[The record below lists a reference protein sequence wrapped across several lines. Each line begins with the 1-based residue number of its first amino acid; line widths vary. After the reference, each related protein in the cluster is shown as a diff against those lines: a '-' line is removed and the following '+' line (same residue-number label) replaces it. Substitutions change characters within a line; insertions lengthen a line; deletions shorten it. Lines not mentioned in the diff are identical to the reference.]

1 MQNWYGRSNIGYHS
15 VTPIEIRRNE
25 HPGMSTPPRTTR
37 RSRSAAPAKAGES
50 AVADSQ
56 VTGGHV
62 ALGPVVR
69 GSGAGGRSRGQVL
82 DEIDRRVIKILQAD
96 GRRPNTEIAR
106 DLHVS
111 ETTIRKRVSQLVS
124 QGLINI
130 VAVPTPRAVGLNL
143 SAIIGISV
151 TLPKLKEISEE
162 LKRQKE
168 VRYVGVSTGRY
179 DIIVEAFFLDQQHF
193 LDFISSKLSSMDGIT
208 GLETSMILDVVKFS
222 YEWEIA

>member
-1 MQNWYGRSNIGYHS
+1 MR
-15 VTPIEIRRNE
+15 
-25 HPGMSTPPRTTR
+25 TPPRTPR
-37 RSRSAAPAKAGES
+37 RSLSAAPADSEATREES
-50 AVADSQ
+50 AATDNQ

-69 GSGAGGRSRGQVL
+69 TTAGGRSRGQL
-82 DEIDRRVIKILQAD
+82 IDEIDRRVIKILQAD

-193 LDFISSKLSSMDGIT
+193 LDFISSKLSSMEGIT

-222 YEWEIA
+222 YEWEIG

>member
-1 MQNWYGRSNIGYHS
+1 
-15 VTPIEIRRNE
+15 
-25 HPGMSTPPRTTR
+25 MSTPPRTPR
-37 RSRSAAPAKAGES
+37 RSLSAAPAADTEATREES
-50 AVADSQ
+50 AATDNQ

-69 GSGAGGRSRGQVL
+69 TTAGGRSRGQL
-82 DEIDRRVIKILQAD
+82 IDEIDRRVIKILQAD

-162 LKRQKE
+162 LKSQKE

-179 DIIVEAFFLDQQHF
+179 DIIAEAFFLDQQHF
-193 LDFISSKLSSMDGIT
+193 LDFISSKLSSMEGIT

>member
-1 MQNWYGRSNIGYHS
+1 M
-15 VTPIEIRRNE
+15 
-25 HPGMSTPPRTTR
+25 
-37 RSRSAAPAKAGES
+37 
-50 AVADSQ
+50 
-56 VTGGHV
+56 TGGHV
-62 ALGPVVR
+62 ALGPVVSQGGR
-69 GSGAGGRSRGQVL
+69 GSHDQAL

-111 ETTIRKRVSQLVS
+111 ETTIRKRISQLVS
-124 QGLINI
+124 QGLINV

-151 TLPKLKEISEE
+151 TLPKLRDLSEE

-179 DIIVEAFFLDQQHF
+179 DIIIEAFFLDQQHF
-193 LDFISSKLSSMDGIT
+193 LDFISSKLGSMDGIIS
-208 GLETSMILDVVKFS
+208 LETSMILDVVKFS

>member
-1 MQNWYGRSNIGYHS
+1 
-15 VTPIEIRRNE
+15 
-25 HPGMSTPPRTTR
+25 MSTPPRAPR
-37 RSRSAAPAKAGES
+37 RSRSAAPATDAPPTDHTS
-50 AVADSQ
+50 ASAP
-56 VTGGHV
+56 VTGGRV
-62 ALGPVVR
+62 ARGPAVDGPV
-69 GSGAGGRSRGQVL
+69 AGIRAKGHIL
-82 DEIDRRVIKILQAD
+82 DEIDRRVIKILQED

-162 LKRQKE
+162 LKRQQE
-168 VRYVGVSTGRY
+168 VRYVGLSTGRY

-193 LDFISSKLSSMDGIT
+193 LDFISNKLGRMDGIT
-208 GLETSMILDVVKFS
+208 SLETSMILDVVKFS

>member
-1 MQNWYGRSNIGYHS
+1 
-15 VTPIEIRRNE
+15 
-25 HPGMSTPPRTTR
+25 MSTPPRAPR
-37 RSRSAAPAKAGES
+37 RARPAEAAEDNLVNSDEPGGGSA
-50 AVADSQ
+50 

-62 ALGPVVR
+62 ARGPAVAGTVVGGPAVGGPAVGGPAVGGPAVGGPAVGGPAVGGPVV
-69 GSGAGGRSRGQVL
+69 GGRARGQIL
-82 DEIDRRVIKILQAD
+82 DEIDRRVIKILQED

-162 LKRQKE
+162 LKRQRE
-168 VRYVGVSTGRY
+168 VRYVGLSTGRY
-179 DIIVEAFFLDQQHF
+179 DIIVEAFFVDQQHF
-193 LDFISSKLSSMDGIT
+193 LDFISI
-208 GLETSMILDVVKFS
+208 DVVKFS